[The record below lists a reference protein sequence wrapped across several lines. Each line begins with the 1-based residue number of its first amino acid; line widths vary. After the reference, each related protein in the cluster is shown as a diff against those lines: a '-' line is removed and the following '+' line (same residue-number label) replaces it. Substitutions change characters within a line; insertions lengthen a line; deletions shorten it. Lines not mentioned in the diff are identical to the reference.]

1 VSVEISLNWPTI
13 LKIRTLGEQ
22 EGRESDSGIEGQDLP
37 WPLYRLPE
45 IECEWAG
52 RALFQ
57 QKFGGNI
64 TKANQNHSLI
74 ETKR

>member
-1 VSVEISLNWPTI
+1 MGISPNWLTI
-13 LKIRTLGEQ
+13 PKIRTLGEQ
-22 EGRESDSGIEGQDLP
+22 DGRESDSEIEGKDLP
-37 WPLYRLPE
+37 WPLRRLPE

-57 QKFGGNI
+57 QKLGGNI
-64 TKANQNHSLI
+64 TKANKNHSHI